1 MSALMMGMLSE
12 SQSLVCWK
20 PHTHAE
26 MAMMTVGFIV
36 FLIAFR
42 VFMEWLGDHWINLS
56 TGYPFISLVPMTP
69 EEQAEV
75 REHQRKNPPA
85 TCM

>member
-12 SQSLVCWK
+12 SQSLACWK
-20 PHTHAE
+20 PHTHSE

-42 VFMEWLGDHWINLS
+42 VFIEWLGDHWICLS
-56 TGYPFISLVPMTP
+56 LGYPFISLVPMSP
-69 EEQAEV
+69 EERAEV
-75 REHQRKNPPA
+75 HERQRNNPPA